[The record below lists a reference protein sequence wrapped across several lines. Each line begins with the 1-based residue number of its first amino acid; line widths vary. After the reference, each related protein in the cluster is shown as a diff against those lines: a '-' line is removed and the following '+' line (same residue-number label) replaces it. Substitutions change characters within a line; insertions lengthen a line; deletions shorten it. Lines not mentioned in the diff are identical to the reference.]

1 MITIAHLS
9 DPHVPSPLALAPRD
23 LLNKRLFGYINWIT
37 RRRHVHRLA
46 VLDLLAADLAAQRP
60 GHIAITGDLA
70 NLSLPSEFPAV
81 SRWLQQLGTPQTV
94 SIVPGNHDAYVRLP
108 GSLALWPEW
117 RAYMSS
123 DAVDGGPARV
133 SGAPAAPATAVAGNG
148 FPYLRRRSRLA
159 IVGVSTAIPTAPG
172 VSSGL
177 VGAGQ
182 LQRLRTLLSDLR
194 REPVFRLVL
203 LHHPPLATTTARHKG
218 LRDAAALRAVLAETG
233 AELLL
238 HGHDH
243 RFRHRQIDGGD
254 GPIPVIGVPSASALA
269 KGGRPAACYHLYHI
283 TAAPGGWRIEV
294 CSRRLDA
301 ALGRFNV
308 SFHFNLHLRRA
319 LASWPGAAAVDLAA
333 PDPGS
338 VPAVH
343 PRYGAELL
351 PAGSL

>member
-23 LLNKRLFGYINWIT
+23 LWNKRLFGYINWIA
-37 RRRHVHRLA
+37 RRRHVHRQA

-60 GHIAITGDLA
+60 DHIAITGDLA

-81 SRWLQQLGTPQTV
+81 TRWLQQLGTPQTV

-108 GSLALWPEW
+108 GPLALWPEW

-123 DAVDGGPARV
+123 DAVGADSARV
-133 SGAPAAPATAVAGNG
+133 TGARAAPGTAAAGSG
-148 FPYLRRRSRLA
+148 FPYLRRRGRLA
-159 IVGVSTAIPTAPG
+159 IVGVSTAVPTAPG

-182 LQRLRTLLSDLR
+182 LQQLRTLLSDLR

-269 KGGRPAACYHLYHI
+269 KDGRPAACYHLYRI
-283 TAAPGGWRIEV
+283 TAAPDGWRIEV
-294 CSRRLDA
+294 CSRGLDA
-301 ALGRFNV
+301 ARSRFNV
-308 SFHFNLHLRRA
+308 SFHFNLRLQRR
-319 LASWPGAAAVDLAA
+319 LESPSGGSA
-333 PDPGS
+333 P
-338 VPAVH
+338 VAH
-343 PRYGAELL
+343 ARRGAELL